1 MNKMLFILCI
11 ALFMSFTG
19 SAQAYEG
26 KIEYNKKKQTAFVI
40 DFPYSPEAVENAFV
54 QKMEKLGYRGK
65 EEKGIFNKDKGF
77 RVFRNAF
84 ITDISDKKFD
94 YIINVERK
102 SRKEKDEAVLYLLV
116 MFGDENA
123 ISRFDAA
130 DMSRGKEFLNRLMP
144 DVEAANLELEIKA
157 QEDVV
162 TKAEKKLRGLEN
174 DKSDME
180 SKIKKLQKDIE
191 DNIKDQEKTQK
202 DIEDQKEALESLK
215 LKRKW

>member
-1 MNKMLFILCI
+1 MNKILFILCI
-11 ALFMSFTG
+11 ALFMSFTAN
-19 SAQAYEG
+19 AQAYEG

-77 RVFRNAF
+77 RVFKNAF
-84 ITDISDKKFD
+84 ITDISDKRFD

-116 MFGDENA
+116 MEGDDNA
-123 ISRFDAA
+123 ISSFDAA
-130 DMSRGKEFLNRLMP
+130 DMSRGKEFLNHLMP

-162 TKAEKKLRGLEN
+162 AKAEKKLRGLEN

-191 DNIKDQEKTQK
+191 ENIKDQEKTQK